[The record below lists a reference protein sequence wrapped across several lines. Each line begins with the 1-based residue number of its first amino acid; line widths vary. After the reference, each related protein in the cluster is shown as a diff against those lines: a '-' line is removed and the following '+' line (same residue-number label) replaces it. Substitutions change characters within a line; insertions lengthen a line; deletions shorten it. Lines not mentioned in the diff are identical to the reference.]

1 MFAKISKQK
10 ITEPL
15 SIAAYHSFFYFRVIL
30 CSVHCHFLCRNHL
43 VFFAVGKLF
52 VMEMTMLM
60 LVLDVVC
67 VIFRLLVC
75 LLVSVRVVM
84 VC

>member
-1 MFAKISKQK
+1 M
-10 ITEPL
+10 
-15 SIAAYHSFFYFRVIL
+15 
-30 CSVHCHFLCRNHL
+30 
-43 VFFAVGKLF
+43 FFAVGKLF

-60 LVLDVVC
+60 LLIDVMR
-67 VIFRLLVC
+67 VIFCLLVC

>member
-1 MFAKISKQK
+1 M
-10 ITEPL
+10 
-15 SIAAYHSFFYFRVIL
+15 
-30 CSVHCHFLCRNHL
+30 
-43 VFFAVGKLF
+43 FFAVGKLF

-60 LVLDVVC
+60 LLLDVMR
-67 VIFRLLVC
+67 VIFYLLVC

>member
-1 MFAKISKQK
+1 M
-10 ITEPL
+10 
-15 SIAAYHSFFYFRVIL
+15 
-30 CSVHCHFLCRNHL
+30 
-43 VFFAVGKLF
+43 FFAVGKLF

-60 LVLDVVC
+60 LLLDVMC
-67 VIFRLLVC
+67 VIFYLLVC